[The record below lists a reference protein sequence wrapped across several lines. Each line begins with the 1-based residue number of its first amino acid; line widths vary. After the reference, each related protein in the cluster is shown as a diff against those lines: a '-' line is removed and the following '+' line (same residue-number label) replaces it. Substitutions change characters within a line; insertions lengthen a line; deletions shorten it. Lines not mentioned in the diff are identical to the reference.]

1 MHVMGNFMLQ
11 TKWVLQALLGGAD
24 IEKIR
29 RHWPGYRI
37 EMDAYRFSFELVDK
51 PKDGQDI
58 PLAAGQDGLL
68 GSLAGGDDG
77 AVNSSTPTAA
87 TAPVVPPATPPILA
101 GGKGDELAQARA
113 AAAAAAGANPQ
124 SLAPVE

>member
-1 MHVMGNFMLQ
+1 MHVRGNFMLQ

-37 EMDAYRFSFELVDK
+37 EMDAYHFSFELMDK

-68 GSLAGGDDG
+68 GALAGGDG
-77 AVNSSTPTAA
+77 GGVNTAPPPA
-87 TAPVVPPATPPILA
+87 ASAPVVPVAIPPAFT
-101 GGKGDELAQARA
+101 GGKGDELTQARA
-113 AAAAAAGANPQ
+113 AAAAAGGNPQ

>member
-1 MHVMGNFMLQ
+1 MYVRGNFMLQ

-58 PLAAGQDGLL
+58 LLAAGQDGLL
-68 GSLAGGDDG
+68 GALAGSNDG
-77 AVNSSTPTAA
+77 MASPPTQPVA
-87 TAPVVPPATPPILA
+87 TALVVPPATPPAPA

-113 AAAAAAGANPQ
+113 AAAAAAGTNPQ

>member
-1 MHVMGNFMLQ
+1 MLQ

-37 EMDAYRFSFELVDK
+37 EMDAYRFSFELIDK

-68 GSLAGGDDG
+68 GALAGGDDG
-77 AVNSSTPTAA
+77 VITASPQPAA
-87 TAPVVPPATPPILA
+87 TAPEIKPAMPPAPA
-101 GGKGDELAQARA
+101 GSKGDELAQARA
-113 AAAAAAGANPQ
+113 VAAAAGGNPQ

>member
-1 MHVMGNFMLQ
+1 MHVRGNFMLQ

-68 GSLAGGDDG
+68 GALAGGDDG
-77 AVNSSTPTAA
+77 VVNPSAPTTTP
-87 TAPVVPPATPPILA
+87 APAVPPATPPA
-101 GGKGDELAQARA
+101 PASGKGDELAQARA
-113 AAAAAAGANPQ
+113 AAAAAASTNPQ

>member
-1 MHVMGNFMLQ
+1 MHVKGNFMLQ

-37 EMDAYRFSFELVDK
+37 EMDAYHFSFELMDK

-68 GSLAGGDDG
+68 GALAGGDG
-77 AVNSSTPTAA
+77 EVVNPATQPAA
-87 TAPVVPPATPPILA
+87 TAPVVPVATPLTSA

-113 AAAAAAGANPQ
+113 AAAAAGGNPQ

>member
-1 MHVMGNFMLQ
+1 MHVKGNFMLQ

-37 EMDAYRFSFELVDK
+37 EMDAYHFSFELMDK

-68 GSLAGGDDG
+68 GALAVEDDG
-77 AVNSSTPTAA
+77 VITASSQSAV
-87 TAPVVPPATPPILA
+87 TAPEIKPATPPMPA
-101 GGKGDELAQARA
+101 GSKGDELAQARA
-113 AAAAAAGANPQ
+113 AAAAAGGNPQ

>member
-1 MHVMGNFMLQ
+1 MHVRGNFMLQ

-68 GSLAGGDDG
+68 GALAGGDDRV
-77 AVNSSTPTAA
+77 VNPPAIPTA
-87 TAPVVPPATPPILA
+87 TAPVLPPATPTAPA

-113 AAAAAAGANPQ
+113 AAAAAAGTNPQ